1 MTTETAELAES
12 RVREGEG
19 ERGVGAYKTDATQ
32 LQWAPKGPL
41 VAAPNASDPS
51 ASPAW
56 HCYSRQAGRQGGGK
70 KKQRHVL
77 KCGNLSRLESL
88 HCPHQV
94 KQQNKRS

>member
-19 ERGVGAYKTDATQ
+19 ERGVGASKTDATQ

-41 VAAPNASDPS
+41 VAAPIASDPS

-56 HCYSRQAGRQGGGK
+56 HCYSRQARRQAGRGEEEAE
-70 KKQRHVL
+70 V
-77 KCGNLSRLESL
+77 CVEMW
-88 HCPHQV
+88 
-94 KQQNKRS
+94 